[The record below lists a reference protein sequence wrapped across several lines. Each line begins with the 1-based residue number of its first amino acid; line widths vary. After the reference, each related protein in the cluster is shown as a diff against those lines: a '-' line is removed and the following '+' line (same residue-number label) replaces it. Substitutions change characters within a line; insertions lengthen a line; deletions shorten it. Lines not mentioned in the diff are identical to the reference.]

1 MGAGIS
7 CGIIG
12 LPNVGKSTLFNA
24 ITRSGAR
31 VANFPFC
38 TIEPNI
44 GTVAVSDERLARLN
58 AVEQRP
64 KAIPAAVE
72 FVDIAGLVEGA
83 SRGEGRGN
91 DFLENI
97 HHVDLLVHVVRCF
110 SDPNVAHVRA
120 DLDPL
125 DDIRTINL
133 ELLLADL
140 STAGKAIQNL
150 TKKSRSGDP
159 AAREALAALTKLHDH
174 LDAEQPARTAGL
186 SPVEWRAIRDYRFLT
201 RKRVM
206 YVANVDEGCLPG
218 LENEM
223 VAAIRSYAVEEGNTV
238 LPICAGVE
246 AELAELD
253 PEEAAEFMAELGL
266 EVSGLDRVV
275 QECYKQL
282 GLITFFTVGE
292 KEVRAWTTRA
302 GSTAPQAGGVIHTD
316 FETLFIRAETTAFAD
331 FEACGSRHEAKE
343 HGRMR
348 VEGKDY
354 VVQDGDILFFRIGR

>member
-1 MGAGIS
+1 MAGIS

-44 GTVAVSDERLARLN
+44 GTIPVPDPRLASLN
-58 AVEQRP
+58 AIEKRP
-64 KAIPAAVE
+64 NAIPAAVE

-110 SDPNVAHVRA
+110 ADTNVAHVRA

-125 DDIRTINL
+125 DDIRTVNL

-140 STAGKAIQNL
+140 STAEQAIQNA
-150 TKKSRSGDP
+150 TKKSRGGDP
-159 AAREALAALTKLHDH
+159 AARKALAVLTKLHDH
-174 LDAEQPARTAGL
+174 LNEEAPARTAGL
-186 SPVEWRAIRDYRFLT
+186 SPSEWRAIREYRFLT
-201 RKRVM
+201 RKSVM
-206 YVANVDEGCLPG
+206 YIANIDEECLPD
-218 LENEM
+218 LESPM
-223 VAAIRSYAVEEGNTV
+223 VSAIREYASSEGNTV
-238 LPICAGVE
+238 LSICAGVE

-253 PEEAAEFMAELGL
+253 PDEATEFMGEWGL
-266 EVSGLDRVV
+266 EKSGLDRVI
-275 QECYKQL
+275 QECYRQL
-282 GLITFFTVGE
+282 GLITFFTVGD

-316 FETLFIRAETTAFAD
+316 FETLFIRAETIAFDD
-331 FEACGSRHEAKE
+331 FEACGSRHAAKE
-343 HGRMR
+343 HGLMR

-354 VVQDGDILFFRIGR
+354 LVKDGDILFFRIGR